1 MRGEAGSSEA
11 LLAELLRTGHG
22 AAGARAFL
30 SERELDESRLVGLL
44 HLAVPASFLEAVAS
58 TPPWSERPRVLGAV
72 CLNPKA
78 PRALAQRLLPVLYWR
93 DLADLAT
100 SPRVE
105 GGVRARAEALLRER
119 VAELRLGEKIT
130 LARLATPAL
139 LRLLLQEADSKIV
152 EAALQNP
159 RLTESDLVGLVQSG
173 LATPALLEAVGL
185 SSRWRSS
192 YAVRLALVL
201 QPRTP
206 AGLALG
212 QLTSLVESDLR
223 RIAGHPGLR
232 PVVREAA
239 RRVAAEGRRR

>member
-93 DLADLAT
+93 DLADL
-100 SPRVE
+100 
-105 GGVRARAEALLRER
+105 VRATDGIWNPEAERY
-119 VAELRLGEKIT
+119 VLGHFT
-130 LARLATPAL
+130 
-139 LRLLLQEADSKIV
+139 
-152 EAALQNP
+152 
-159 RLTESDLVGLVQSG
+159 
-173 LATPALLEAVGL
+173 
-185 SSRWRSS
+185 
-192 YAVRLALVL
+192 
-201 QPRTP
+201 
-206 AGLALG
+206 AG
-212 QLTSLVESDLR
+212 S
-223 RIAGHPGLR
+223 AG
-232 PVVREAA
+232 
-239 RRVAAEGRRR
+239 